1 LNPSL
6 SNFIAFLRWFSA
18 FLVVLGHCAH
28 ILIVDKHL
36 ISNPGLATRLLYGI
50 TSLGHSAVMVFF
62 VVSGYLVGGI
72 TLDKWLA
79 RGPNIPDYA
88 ISRFSRIYVVLVPAL
103 IIGYALDYAGMTW
116 FNGAELYTN
125 SIKYDVGSLSSSV
138 ELRLGLKAFIGN
150 VLMLETVAVESLG
163 SNGPLWSLAYE
174 WWYYCLFCLVVG
186 GVLSKGWLRVLML
199 LCLPVFIWALPTNLF
214 VLGVIW
220 LMGIATYFAV
230 KKAKFPPTPV
240 VGLVVL
246 IVALIAAVL
255 SQNPDN
261 LHHPESMWASFARD
275 CIVALALCFALLCF
289 ARADGRWFQGSF
301 HQWAAGFSYSICLFH
316 FPMMLFLVAAANN
329 LFGWP
334 FLMPPS
340 LRSLTYLIALVA
352 LLYMLGYLYSL
363 ATERYTDVI
372 KSLLRRGLL
381 RAPII
386 TRIFNSS
393 RELA

>member
-1 LNPSL
+1 
-6 SNFIAFLRWFSA
+6 
-18 FLVVLGHCAH
+18 
-28 ILIVDKHL
+28 
-36 ISNPGLATRLLYGI
+36 
-50 TSLGHSAVMVFF
+50 
-62 VVSGYLVGGI
+62 
-72 TLDKWLA
+72 
-79 RGPNIPDYA
+79 
-88 ISRFSRIYVVLVPAL
+88 
-103 IIGYALDYAGMTW
+103 
-116 FNGAELYTN
+116 
-125 SIKYDVGSLSSSV
+125 LSSSV
-138 ELRLGLKAFIGN
+138 ELRLGLKTFIGN
-150 VLMLETVAVESLG
+150 FLMLETVAVESLG

-214 VLGVIW
+214 LLGVIW
-220 LMGIATYFAV
+220 LMGIASYFVV
-230 KKAKFPPTPV
+230 KNAKFAPKPI
-240 VGLVVL
+240 VGVIVS
-246 IVALIAAVL
+246 IVALIAAAL

-275 CIVALALCFALLCF
+275 CIVAAAFCFALLCF
-289 ARADGRWFQGSF
+289 ARADKRWFQSSF
-301 HQWAAGFSYSICLFH
+301 HQWAAGFSYSIYLFH
-316 FPMMLFLVAAANN
+316 FPTMLFFVAAANH

-340 LRSLTYLIALVA
+340 PRSVTYLIALVA
-352 LLYMLGYLYSL
+352 LLYVLGYLYSL